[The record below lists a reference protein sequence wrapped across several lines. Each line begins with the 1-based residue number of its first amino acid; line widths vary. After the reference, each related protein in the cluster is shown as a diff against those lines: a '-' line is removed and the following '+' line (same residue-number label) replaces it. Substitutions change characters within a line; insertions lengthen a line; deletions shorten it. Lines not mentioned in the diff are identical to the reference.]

1 MAERRAADAIV
12 QLGAEL
18 VGTEHVRIAST
29 AAELGGIAVPLPVIE
44 PPDAERAA
52 AVLAWAS
59 RDRIPL
65 AIRGGNTKATWGAPL
80 GPVQMVL
87 STRHLGAVLEHRHG
101 DLTATVGAGASLD
114 RVNRELK
121 THRQWIPLDPAW
133 GHTAT
138 IGGIVATND
147 SGPSRHR
154 HGAPRDLIIG
164 VTLARTDGRLAKAGG
179 IVVKNVAGYDLARL
193 VTGSYG
199 TLALIVDATFK
210 LAPIESSSRTVIVT
224 AQSFA
229 TLGFALADL
238 AAGQT
243 VPSAV
248 ELEIPPGRLLI
259 RFQAAERGSQ
269 EQASEVAAAASTRGA
284 HSEIVEGDAETT
296 LWQAHERRPWEGTG
310 PVIKVSLLPTRV
322 MTLAEWLRETQSE
335 TTWELVGRAG
345 LGVLLLRLDGD
356 EDHIE
361 RCLLQ
366 LRSQF
371 KAGEAFITALR
382 ASSSLKTRLA
392 ASDEGA
398 DALPLMQTIKRQ
410 FDPAGILN
418 PGLGPGRL

>member
-1 MAERRAADAIV
+1 MAERRAPEAILHMASGV
-12 QLGAEL
+12 
-18 VGTEHVRIAST
+18 VGNEHARMVPSTTEPGH
-29 AAELGGIAVPLPVIE
+29 AAPPFVIIE

-59 RDRIPL
+59 RDGIPL
-65 AIRGGNTKATWGAPL
+65 AIRGGGTKAAWGPPL
-80 GPVQMVL
+80 ERVDLIL
-87 STRHLGAVLEHRHG
+87 STRRLDSLVEHRHG
-101 DLTATVGAGASLD
+101 DLTATVQAGAPLD
-114 RVNRELK
+114 RVNRELSA
-121 THRQWIPLDPAW
+121 HQQWIPLDPAW

-199 TLALIVDATFK
+199 TLALIVNATFK
-210 LAPIESSSRTVIVT
+210 LAPVASSSRTVIVS
-224 AQSFA
+224 ANSFA
-229 TLGFALADL
+229 VLGLVLTDL

-259 RFQAAERGSQ
+259 RFQAAERGSHQ
-269 EQASEVAAAASTRGA
+269 QASDVATQGSARGA
-284 HSEIVEGDAETT
+284 RCEIVDGAAERE
-296 LWQAHERRPWEGTG
+296 LWQAHEGRPWEKPGS
-310 PVIKVSLLPTRV
+310 VIKLSFLPARV
-322 MTLAEWLRETQSE
+322 TALAEWLRESQSGTE
-335 TTWELVGRAG
+335 WELVGRAG
-345 LGVLLLRLDGD
+345 VGVLLLRLDDGD
-356 EDHIE
+356 DQIE
-361 RCLLQ
+361 RCVGQ

-371 KAGEAFITALR
+371 RPGEIFITALR
-382 ASSSLKTRLA
+382 ASPGLKRQLA
-392 ASDEGA
+392 ALGAGSDA
-398 DALPLMQTIKRQ
+398 IPLMQTIKRQ

-418 PGLGPGRL
+418 PGLGAGGL